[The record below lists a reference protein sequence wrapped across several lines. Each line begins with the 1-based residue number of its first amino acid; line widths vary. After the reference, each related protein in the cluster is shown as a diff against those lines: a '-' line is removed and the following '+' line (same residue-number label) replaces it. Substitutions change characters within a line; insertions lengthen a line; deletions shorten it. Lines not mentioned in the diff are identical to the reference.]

1 MNDITSDIRMLYH
14 IKKVVLE
21 KLEKIIE
28 GCDNVKDSEE
38 THKDAKS
45 LADAVRKDCLAIVI
59 FLGSIAI
66 D

>member
-1 MNDITSDIRMLYH
+1 MSDITSDIRMLYH
-14 IKKVVLE
+14 IKRVVLE

-28 GCDNVKDSEE
+28 GCDNVKGSEE
-38 THKDAKS
+38 IHKDAKS
-45 LADAVRKDCLAIVI
+45 LADAVGKDCQAIVI

>member
-1 MNDITSDIRMLYH
+1 MLYH

-21 KLEKIIE
+21 KLEKMIE

-38 THKDAKS
+38 IHKDAKS
-45 LADAVRKDCLAIVI
+45 LADAVRKDCQAIVI

>member
-21 KLEKIIE
+21 KLEKMIE
-28 GCDNVKDSEE
+28 GCDNVKDSKEI
-38 THKDAKS
+38 HKDAKS
-45 LADAVRKDCLAIVI
+45 LADAVGKDCQAIVM